1 MRQGNMGQ
9 GFGRG
14 GKRRGNMAGQ
24 CRFGPPAFGSAQES
38 RRDLAPDPGFGQEK
52 KFERGQGQG
61 FKRRGVFSVT
71 PAASD
76 GQTDAAGQPEVP
88 ESMRATPRQTS
99 LQGDRDPTSED
110 QPAPGAF
117 GQGGRCRMLRRRD
130 GSCRGLGR

>member
-24 CRFGPPAFGSAQES
+24 CRFGSPVFGGAQDG
-38 RRDLAPDPGFGQEK
+38 RQDQEQG
-52 KFERGQGQG
+52 FERGQGQG

-88 ESMRATPRQTS
+88 ESVSATPRQTD